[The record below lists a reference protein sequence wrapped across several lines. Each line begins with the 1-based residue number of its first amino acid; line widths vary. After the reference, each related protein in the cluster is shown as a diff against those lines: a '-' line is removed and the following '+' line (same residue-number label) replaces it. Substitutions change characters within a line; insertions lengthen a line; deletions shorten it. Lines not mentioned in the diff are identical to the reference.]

1 MSQRDIPHHVASW
14 LTIKLGDLPRGT
26 TICSGSGWGIGQWA
40 VSNCVV
46 HHLHCIFCHH
56 RYHHHF
62 PFVFCPLK
70 QSFISAYKLLPFFFP
85 QNSLPIPL
93 WLVQK
98 WENSC
103 VVVSCLLVKYNI
115 KIFSFASCSTE
126 KYLNIHLN
134 GNRQF
139 HWTHKKLSVFAQ
151 C

>member
-1 MSQRDIPHHVASW
+1 M
-14 LTIKLGDLPRGT
+14 KLGDLPRGT
-26 TICSGSGWGIGQWA
+26 TICSGSGWGIGQWV

-46 HHLHCIFCHH
+46 HHLYCIFCQ
-56 RYHHHF
+56 HHF

-85 QNSLPIPL
+85 HILSPSHCGKCRNERTAVW
-93 WLVQK
+93 WLAVCWLK
-98 WENSC
+98 H
-103 VVVSCLLVKYNI
+103 NI

-139 HWTHKKLSVFAQ
+139 HWTHKKLSVLHNAKYLLHMDHLMRDVYNF
-151 C
+151 